1 MYGSL
6 YNDEMPIYKDK
17 IEEQFK
23 GTSEMAQEKGMT
35 VVRWGFDVLVE
46 DTEDKA
52 KAQAF
57 VNECA
62 EKYFP
67 GVKSISDK

>member
-6 YNDEMPIYKDK
+6 YNDEMSNYKEK

-23 GTSEMAQEKGMT
+23 ETSEMARRENMT

-46 DTEDKA
+46 DKEDKTRA
-52 KAQAF
+52 EAF

-67 GVKSISDK
+67 KVKSI